1 MEKAKIQESLDKA
14 NRVLATA
21 KKMNMPQTAIDKAQS
36 VVDKYTKELAEFKE
50 EAKEEAK
57 EKAEEKKEE
66 AKKAP
71 VKKTK
76 KVKVSRPPKK
86 ASKKVAKSTKKA
98 TKSAKKVVS
107 RPAKKVKSKVPAKTT
122 KAVAKT
128 TKTEKTV
135 TFNGKTYTEKDKE
148 FCEVLLKKFHARKA
162 SMKKAGQKFKT
173 KSVSTKI
180 GSNIASAVTKSVK
193 LAESKLH
200 DEIAKNPKVY
210 IAKFKRVSDSVSNL
224 SSALKSLLGNH
235 YKASQFESAVNIIE
249 KEIDKLKKIKK

>member
-36 VVDKYTKELAEFKE
+36 EVDKYTKELAEFKE

-86 ASKKVAKSTKKA
+86 ASKKASKKVVKST
-98 TKSAKKVVS
+98 KKVVS